1 MAKYY
6 PIDSFDDFDFSGDDS
21 PWHYATSVVYED
33 GLVAYAIAVL
43 TTELEL
49 LASDVLPE
57 NDLSLSEI
65 LISCNNLLQV
75 GKDTST
81 LVVNK
86 EASLVKYAIMQIQW
100 DEIIVEK
107 ARVPAHETLKP
118 DWYPFHFNFA
128 PLERKAWNLLVK
140 VALEKMN

>member
-6 PIDSFDDFDFSGDDS
+6 PLDSFDDFDFSGDDS

-75 GKDTST
+75 GKDTTT
-81 LVVNK
+81 LVVNN
-86 EASLVKYAIMQIQW
+86 EESLVKYSIMQIQW

-128 PLERKAWNLLVK
+128 PLERKAWNQLVMAISK
-140 VALEKMN
+140 KR